1 MTEGLIPIKSPY
13 EPFVDSKE
21 KTYNAML
28 EILECLVHFIQYPRQ
43 YDDDQIRG
51 YLRQA
56 EWCIERGKNFKEV
69 THD

>member
-43 YDDDQIRG
+43 YDDDQIHG